1 MEVVYQVYEKIP
13 ETIAVPE
20 NLWGGHVKVTLQKI
34 EPLPEPL
41 QTLDVDLEAKAAS
54 LGLKLEDVKD
64 LHALRFMGCL
74 PDFPPRAPQGEYE
87 IRPELDLL

>member
-1 MEVVYQVYEKIP
+1 METVYQDYEKIP
-13 ETIAVPE
+13 EMIAVPE
-20 NLWGGHVKVTLQKI
+20 KLWGSHVKVTLQQMDS
-34 EPLPEPL
+34 LPEPERV
-41 QTLDVDLEAKAAS
+41 LDVDLEAKAAS

-87 IRPELDLL
+87 SRPELDLL